1 MRNNV
6 LTERP
11 TTTGIHGFDAIE
23 MGRLSA
29 KAQEREQ
36 SNCEDLPRL
45 DAHAPSLSPQKKTQQ
60 GVCMSSIMDHIQ
72 DSTFGSLNRDHLI
85 THADLHNIKHQ

>member
-1 MRNNV
+1 MRNNM

-36 SNCEDLPRL
+36 SNHEDLPRL
-45 DAHAPSLSPQKKTQQ
+45 DAHAPSLSPQKNAAR
-60 GVCMSSIMDHIQ
+60 C
-72 DSTFGSLNRDHLI
+72 
-85 THADLHNIKHQ
+85 THELYNGPHTG